1 MAKKGAKKVSAEVPK
16 AMKAMIL
23 ESCCSNVRKKELLQL
38 CQENPLER
46 EDLEPDS
53 LPLWEDVPLDC
64 KFRVKFP
71 SHRGV
76 QRRATDADK
85 LAQRQGYAKCKAWAL
100 QCGLS
105 EEEFTWKIHVPTS
118 CRGSSWE
125 HAKREIMMMALA
137 IAKVEN
143 DEQDAGVERHKK
155 AGSQKGTKRSSFE
168 VMAGMSS
175 RSSVRRRLLRA
186 QHEQKNR
193 LWAKKF
199 STMKPAGWLKRCAWR
214 MKMAVSY
221 THLTLP
227 TKRIV

>member
-155 AGSQKGTKRSSFE
+155 AGSQKGTKSS
-168 VMAGMSS
+168 MRARDHRKAQSG
-175 RSSVRRRLLRA
+175 RLLRSW
-186 QHEQKNR
+186 QGCHRGRLSGGGCCGRSTNR
-193 LWAKKF
+193 KTGCGPRN
-199 STMKPAGWLKRCAWR
+199 SVP
-214 MKMAVSY
+214 
-221 THLTLP
+221 
-227 TKRIV
+227 

>member
-105 EEEFTWKIHVPTS
+105 EEEFTRKIKGVPPV
-118 CRGSSWE
+118 CQRGRVCLPPSLRHWHSHCSSWE

-155 AGSQKGTKRSSFE
+155 AGSQKGTKSS
-168 VMAGMSS
+168 MRARDHRKAQSG
-175 RSSVRRRLLRA
+175 RLLRSW
-186 QHEQKNR
+186 QGCHRGRLSGGGCCGRSTNR
-193 LWAKKF
+193 KTGCGPRN
-199 STMKPAGWLKRCAWR
+199 SVP
-214 MKMAVSY
+214 
-221 THLTLP
+221 
-227 TKRIV
+227 